1 MWHPIRAA
9 RAVLLCLFVPL
20 MGAACTVGPDNQQ
33 QTPWWNPASWST
45 TPAPA
50 TQAAESV
57 PVAAPVDP
65 AWWRGFSDPELTAL
79 EARLAGENLD
89 LRKAGLQLA
98 EARASLGIAKSAE
111 LPSVNANA
119 SYTREQLSRKGDLA
133 LASEGAANAN
143 GAGETLASSTNTG
156 LFQPFDLYQYGFDA
170 TWEVDLWGRVKR
182 GVEAADARVAA
193 SGEARRDLMVTASA
207 ELARD
212 YIDLRGV
219 QRQSEIARRN
229 LDLARQSLD
238 LTRQRAQAGV
248 TTDLDLANAAAQ
260 VATVEAQ
267 LPPLE
272 AREATLINAIS
283 RLLGLPP
290 QSLRAELQT
299 AKPIPPVPPQ
309 IGVGVPADLL
319 RRRPDIRRAEAVLHE
334 ATADVGVATADFY
347 PRLTLMGSG
356 AIQGVELG
364 TLDDWAHANTYALG
378 PSITLP
384 IFEGGKLKRTLEL
397 RNNQQQEAALDWQ
410 RSYLAALH
418 EVDNALTAY
427 RTEQQRRE
435 RLEEAAR
442 QNRRALDLAQAR
454 YRDGV
459 ADFLHVLVAERSLL
473 DAELQLAE
481 STTAVSTDLVTIYK
495 SLGGGWEEAFPEK
508 QEQ

>member
-1 MWHPIRAA
+1 M
-9 RAVLLCLFVPL
+9 
-20 MGAACTVGPDNQQ
+20 
-33 QTPWWNPASWST
+33 
-45 TPAPA
+45 
-50 TQAAESV
+50 
-57 PVAAPVDP
+57 
-65 AWWRGFSDPELTAL
+65 
-79 EARLAGENLD
+79 
-89 LRKAGLQLA
+89 
-98 EARASLGIAKSAE
+98 
-111 LPSVNANA
+111 
-119 SYTREQLSRKGDLA
+119 
-133 LASEGAANAN
+133 
-143 GAGETLASSTNTG
+143 
-156 LFQPFDLYQYGFDA
+156 
-170 TWEVDLWGRVKR
+170 
-182 GVEAADARVAA
+182 
-193 SGEARRDLMVTASA
+193 
-207 ELARD
+207 
-212 YIDLRGV
+212 
-219 QRQSEIARRN
+219 
-229 LDLARQSLD
+229 
-238 LTRQRAQAGV
+238 
-248 TTDLDLANAAAQ
+248 
-260 VATVEAQ
+260 
-267 LPPLE
+267 
-272 AREATLINAIS
+272 
-283 RLLGLPP
+283 
-290 QSLRAELQT
+290 QT
-299 AKPIPPVPPQ
+299 AKPIPPVPPE

-397 RNNQQQEAALDWQ
+397 RKNQQQEAALDWQ

-473 DAELQLAE
+473 DAELQLAQ

-495 SLGGGWEEAFPEK
+495 SLGGGWEGAFPEK
-508 QEQ
+508 QGPEKQEQ